1 MMIDLDGRVARLDDS
16 ASCPYPASAVFAA
29 IADTPAYPGGSP
41 T

>member
-1 MMIDLDGRVARLDDS
+1 MMIDVDGRVARLDDS
-16 ASCPYPASAVFAA
+16 ASCPDPASAVFVG